1 MDTKQ
6 SVPGLVPEKEPLGQ
20 EPAEREP
27 QAVATE
33 TLPVAAPEVVG
44 APEVPEALK
53 PPEGPPDPEREVW
66 EQKIRDQAVWR
77 NKLLREAGNAGA
89 FIPEWMHVLDND
101 AERVNRWTIAVLRHK
116 GMGEEEAAE
125 RATEMAE
132 LEKSSLFHTL
142 DEQLTAAFAEQ
153 KLPAETITRYSQEVR
168 GALHEVI
175 AGGRLKVADI
185 ERLLSGGIKIHATYK
200 GDAKHYESVA
210 SIGRNEHNQLTL
222 NLYRSFFARRKD
234 ENKQD
239 TLYAHN
245 DMAHLMCH
253 ELGHAISQQI
263 FAERLVSE
271 LEKSIL
277 DAVDDANADLG
288 EIPPEFRSIVL
299 LLRDPLKAKGF
310 EGRTKGHLAN
320 RFKALAEEK
329 DPAKRLDFRRVMIRE
344 IIAERVA
351 NYLASDGSIE
361 SYTALRVNNDNTST
375 PYNPLSEQ
383 ALFNAIKDGFDKK
396 EGWQTEI
403 TEDGYED
410 YEDWFE
416 DEYYLSEPEDMTLFA
431 PNSTPSASSG
441 TSSGESPLGK
451 LWDFL
456 TRGGEYKNKGVSGA
470 NIPEALKKAA

>member
-1 MDTKQ
+1 MDTNQ
-6 SVPGLVPEKEPLGQ
+6 SEPGLAPEKEPPEQ
-20 EPAEREP
+20 EP
-27 QAVATE
+27 QAAAAE
-33 TLPVAAPEVVG
+33 TLPVAAPEVAK
-44 APEVPEALK
+44 APEAPEAIK
-53 PPEGPPDPEREVW
+53 MPEGPPDPE
-66 EQKIRDQAVWR
+66 
-77 NKLLREAGNAGA
+77 LEAGIQKMLKDSKRRQFLMKEAASIGASFTRIEAGYGTEQA
-89 FIPEWMHVLDND
+89 LAQTRTLLHY
-101 AERVNRWTIAVLRHK
+101 K
-116 GMGEEEAAE
+116 GMAETEAAE
-125 RATEMAE
+125 ASMEMAA

-185 ERLLSGGIKIHATYK
+185 ERLLSGGIKIHATDK